1 MIGCGGEGEGAGFVG
16 DLAGNWLDKTGFQ
29 TGRSGGGGRG
39 GEEEGGG
46 GAGFVGDLAG
56 NWLDKTGFHPLPYT
70 MIVQV
75 GGRGVGSV
83 RIHIDKDKLVPIL
96 L

>member
-1 MIGCGGEGEGAGFVG
+1 MGERGRVQGLWGIWREIGWIKLVFRLGGV
-16 DLAGNWLDKTGFQ
+16 
-29 TGRSGGGGRG
+29 GGGGRG
-39 GEEEGGG
+39 GEKEGGG

>member
-29 TGRSGGGGRG
+29 TGRS
-39 GEEEGGG
+39 GGG